1 MRKGLQLKRMVRVA
15 IASAALSGTLLVS
28 GCGHADVAAT
38 FDGHTVTEAQVI
50 DYCKA
55 HMAHFKVP
63 KAVVFVEALP
73 KNPSGKIMKR
83 ELRTRFEGMLKQA

>member
-38 FDGHTVTEAQVI
+38 FDGHTVTEGEVDA
-50 DYCKA
+50 
-55 HMAHFKVP
+55 
-63 KAVVFVEALP
+63 AVKEINEAFQP
-73 KNPSGKIMKR
+73 QQP
-83 ELRTRFEGMLKQA
+83 